1 MVLFKTIAALR
12 SHLEHQRNKG
22 RTIGFVPTMG
32 ALHNGHSS
40 LIRHSLE
47 QGHYTVVSIYVNP
60 TQFNDPVDL
69 EKYPRPLSADLE
81 LLNQIGCNAVFLP
94 GDSEIYPVEGV
105 TTTEI
110 DLQHLGDSLEAAFR
124 PGHFEG
130 VLQVM
135 HRLLDIVNPDFLF
148 MGQKDLQ
155 QLAVVRQL
163 ISEAG
168 FTTRL
173 VGLPIVRE
181 ENGLARSSRNER
193 LSASERKKAGLIY
206 KTLLETSNASH
217 KSSLTELKF
226 SALERLEKAGLRPEY
241 FEFVRS
247 DNLRLVHSREEYDGP
262 ITIVT
267 AVWVG
272 DVRLIDNMEMA

>member
-1 MVLFKTIAALR
+1 MILFKTIAALR
-12 SHLEHQRNKG
+12 SHLERQRKKG

-32 ALHNGHSS
+32 ALHSGHGS
-40 LIRHSLE
+40 LISHSLE
-47 QGHYTVVSIYVNP
+47 QGHFTVVSIYVNP
-60 TQFNDPVDL
+60 TQFNDPADL
-69 EKYPRPLSADLE
+69 EKYPRPVSADLE
-81 LLNQIGCNAVFLP
+81 LLSRMGCDLVFLP

-105 TTTEI
+105 TTPEI
-110 DLQHLGDSLEAAFR
+110 DLQHLGESLEAAFR

-135 HRLLDIVNPDFLF
+135 HRLLDIVQPDFLF

-155 QLAVVRQL
+155 QLAVIRQL
-163 ISEAG
+163 ILEAA

-193 LSASERKKAGLIY
+193 LSVSERERAGLIY
-206 KTLLETSNASH
+206 KILRDTH
-217 KSSLTELKF
+217 KEFGKRSLSQLKA
-226 SALERLEKAGLRPEY
+226 SALQSLEQAGFRPEY

-247 DNLRLVHSREEYDGP
+247 DNLQLVHSREEYDGP

-272 DVRLIDNMEMA
+272 DVRLIDNMEM